1 MGLQPVDY
9 EMLQSYLYPD
19 LNIKLFSGQFNIK
32 NLQQMKSKI
41 IFIKCSVWIKRLRGI
56 RTVQSFS
63 SEDFTLKLFQF
74 SRFIRRCYRCSGLS
88 NVVGLRG
95 LYEEKWRAD
104 CYNCQARE
112 LKHKRGLF
120 LSLNLYLQA
129 SHVLP
134 CLLHSLQCRKKVKL
148 FMSILTL
155 RAQIALSQLL
165 LYLTCFCLFQFPLCG
180 SIEGK
185 RKGFLRT
192 PLIGVVKILV
202 F

>member
-1 MGLQPVDY
+1 MSIQSVDY

-19 LNIKLFSGQFNIK
+19 LNIKLFSRQFNIK

-41 IFIKCSVWIKRLRGI
+41 IFIKCSVWMKRLRGT

-134 CLLHSLQCRKKVKL
+134 CLLFYSSVPKESQTFYVDFDSQGTNCFELVVVIL
-148 FMSILTL
+148 DVFLSFSISPMW
-155 RAQIALSQLL
+155 QH
-165 LYLTCFCLFQFPLCG
+165 
-180 SIEGK
+180 
-185 RKGFLRT
+185 
-192 PLIGVVKILV
+192 
-202 F
+202 

>member
-1 MGLQPVDY
+1 MSTQSVDY
-9 EMLQSYLYPD
+9 GMLSSYLCPD

-32 NLQQMKSKI
+32 NLWQI
-41 IFIKCSVWIKRLRGI
+41 RLRGTRI
-56 RTVQSFS
+56 VQSFS

-134 CLLHSLQCRKKVKL
+134 CLLFSSTLQCRKKVKL

-155 RAQIALSQLL
+155 RAHIALSC
-165 LYLTCFCLFQFPLCG
+165 YT
-180 SIEGK
+180 
-185 RKGFLRT
+185 
-192 PLIGVVKILV
+192 
-202 F
+202 